1 MPDVPTLYKMI
12 SAIQGEIVKTAD
24 EAVGSQ
30 EEASADQFYP
40 YTNVYSK
47 QDYIKIKTE
56 LENVNF
62 L

>member
-1 MPDVPTLYKMI
+1 MI

-47 QDYIKIKTE
+47 QDYINIKTE